1 MARFLRRPLRHETP
15 MTDDST
21 PPRCRFCG
29 APLTASFV
37 DLGET
42 PLANSYVDEADV
54 AAGRDRR
61 YPLRARVCGECFL
74 VQADAPVRAEAIFS
88 DYAYF
93 SSFSASWVEHARR
106 YAEATIA
113 RFGLTAQSLVVE
125 IASNDG
131 YLLQHFIA
139 AGIPVLGV
147 EPAANVAATAI
158 AKGVPTE
165 VAFFDRPT
173 AEQLSRRGVAADL
186 VAANN
191 VLAHVPDIRDFAA
204 GFAVLLKPDGVAT
217 FEFPHLLNLIR
228 ETQFDTIYH
237 EHFSYL
243 SLIAVEK
250 IFAATNLRAFDV
262 EELPTHGGSLRL
274 FACRADASHRQTERL
289 VALRAKER
297 EAGLDALD
305 AYRGFAP
312 RVEAAKR
319 SFLAFLAQARA
330 EGRTVAAYGAAAK
343 GNTFLNVCGVGAS
356 DIVCV
361 FDRSA
366 AKQGKLLP
374 GSHIPVLAPEK
385 IGEIKPD
392 YLVVL
397 PWNLIEEIE
406 ADMGF
411 IAQWGGRF
419 VVAVPQTRVL
429 AP

>member
-1 MARFLRRPLRHETP
+1 
-15 MTDDST
+15 MTKAPAS
-21 PPRCRFCG
+21 PPCRFCG
-29 APLTASFV
+29 APLTTTFV

-42 PLANSYVDEADV
+42 PLANSYVTEEDV

-61 YPLRARVCGECFL
+61 YPLHARVCGECFL
-74 VQADAPVRAEAIFS
+74 VQVDEPVRPEAIFS

-93 SSFSASWVEHARR
+93 SSFSASWIEHARR
-106 YAEATIA
+106 YAEAMIA
-113 RFGLTAQSLVVE
+113 RFRLGPRSLVVE

-139 AGIPVLGV
+139 AGIPTLGV
-147 EPAANVAATAI
+147 EPAANVAAAAI

-165 VAFFDRPT
+165 VAFFGRAA
-173 AEQLSRRGVAADL
+173 AERLGGRGVKADL

-191 VLAHVPDIRDFAA
+191 VLAHVPGIRDFVA
-204 GFAVLLKPDGVAT
+204 GFALILKPDGVAT

-243 SLIAVEK
+243 SLVSVEK
-250 IFAATNLRAFDV
+250 IFAATGLRAFDV
-262 EELPTHGGSLRL
+262 EEIATHGGSLRL
-274 FACRADASHRQTERL
+274 FACRADASHRETQRL
-289 VALRAKER
+289 AALRAKEH
-297 EAGLDALD
+297 EAGLDGLD

-312 RVEAAKR
+312 RVEAVKR
-319 SFLAFLAQARA
+319 SFLAFLARARA
-330 EGRTVAAYGAAAK
+330 EGKSVAAYGAAAK
-343 GNTFLNVCGVGAS
+343 GNTFLNVCGVTKA
-356 DIVCV
+356 DIGCA
-361 FDRSA
+361 FDRST

-374 GSHIPVLAPEK
+374 GSHIPIFAPEK
-385 IGEIKPD
+385 IREMRPD

-397 PWNLIEEIE
+397 PWNLIEEIK

-419 VVAVPQTRVL
+419 VVAVPETRVL
-429 AP
+429 A